1 MDDLKKSEDAP
12 GTGERS
18 ITGGDTRRTDSDE
31 FVTIVEEEVTVRTFT
46 GGDTR

>member
-12 GTGERS
+12 DTGERS
-18 ITGGDTRRTDSDE
+18 ITGGDTRLTDDE
-31 FVTIVEEEVTVRTFT
+31 LSIVEEEVPVKTIT

>member
-1 MDDLKKSEDAP
+1 MDDLKKSEDVP

-18 ITGGDTRRTDSDE
+18 ITGGDTRLTDSDE
-31 FVTIVEEEVTVRTFT
+31 FSIVEEEVTITTLT

>member
-12 GTGERS
+12 DTGERS
-18 ITGGDTRRTDSDE
+18 ITGGDTRLTDGEE
-31 FVTIVEEEVTVRTFT
+31 FSIVEEEITVKTFT